1 MVRVTLGRLQGQQGT
16 AGLSTSMASG
26 FHEPACG
33 HGYYTLCSKLH
44 PYPRHRAVSG
54 SGQGRDFPWAA

>member
-1 MVRVTLGRLQGQQGT
+1 MARVTLGRLQGQHGT
-16 AGLSTSMASG
+16 AGLSMASG

-33 HGYYTLCSKLH
+33 RGYTLCSKLH
-44 PYPRHRAVSG
+44 PYPRHRAARG